1 MKVLLWILNILNP
14 IILIA
19 AVGYFAMGDIEDWVL
34 YAGAGSALL
43 GLIIG
48 FTGWGET
55 VPPRWFW
62 VKSSVDLLDSRIF
75 TALSYAFQFFCIPA
89 ATACSA
95 APVGSTYSLAAISG
109 SGSAFRSIL
118 PLGVT
123 GMFSSR
129 M

>member
-75 TALSYAFQFFCIPA
+75 TALSLALQFFCIPA
-89 ATACSA
+89 A
-95 APVGSTYSLAAISG
+95 VAAI
-109 SGSAFRSIL
+109 L
-118 PLGVT
+118 ELV
-123 GMFSSR
+123 
-129 M
+129 

>member
-1 MKVLLWILNILNP
+1 MKVLLWILNILSP

-62 VKSSVDLLDSRIF
+62 VKSTQDLLDSRIF

-89 ATACSA
+89 AVTA
-95 APVGSTYSLAAISG
+95 VVEL
-109 SGSAFRSIL
+109 
-118 PLGVT
+118 V
-123 GMFSSR
+123 
-129 M
+129 

>member
-48 FTGWGET
+48 FTGWSET

-62 VKSSVDLLDSRIF
+62 VISSVDLLDSCIF
-75 TALSYAFQFFCIPA
+75 TALSYAIQFFCIPA
-89 ATACSA
+89 A
-95 APVGSTYSLAAISG
+95 VAAI
-109 SGSAFRSIL
+109 L
-118 PLGVT
+118 ELV
-123 GMFSSR
+123 
-129 M
+129 

>member
-19 AVGYFAMGDIEDWVL
+19 AVVYFAMGDIEDWVL

-89 ATACSA
+89 AVTA
-95 APVGSTYSLAAISG
+95 VVEL
-109 SGSAFRSIL
+109 
-118 PLGVT
+118 V
-123 GMFSSR
+123 
-129 M
+129 